1 MSEFFSA
8 TPLALNTVRDT
19 LAKLRSVPGLGA
31 RYADVVALDSLEDL
45 IHVPLMRKDD
55 LNVALEHLKP
65 KAQQGATWTF
75 QSGGSTGSPKLGY
88 APTGLYMAEV
98 YEQWKPLG
106 PDDVFVNGWGAGKLW
121 GAHYLMA
128 AYADLTGCTGIGLGA
143 VNRTEYD
150 VWLEFFADR
159 HVTSIGGTP
168 SVLRPIFGRARELG
182 VKLPD
187 LRTVLWLGE
196 AWNPGLDE
204 DLPVVAPDARRWGLF
219 GSTETW
225 VVGTNTPQC
234 AADTWHVL
242 PSQLV
247 HIGQDQLIDF
257 TSLKPHGLNPVLRY
271 QTGDAGEWVSCTC
284 GVPDRALRVLGRR
297 DGEVKFRGLLLNAD
311 ALIREVT
318 AVAGVSQ
325 VQLVITEYDSRGSAL
340 EVRVV
345 PTRDASGDLA
355 ERVRA
360 HILESA
366 FGGPST
372 AFHRDPEALEVH
384 VVDALVHN
392 ERTGKVSG
400 LVQRHV
406 AQ

>member
-8 TPLALNTVRDT
+8 TPLALNTARET
-19 LAKLRSVPGLGA
+19 LAKLRSVPALA
-31 RYADVVALDSLEDL
+31 DRYADVVSLDSLEDL
-45 IHVPLMRKDD
+45 VHVPVMRKDD
-55 LNVALEHLKP
+55 LNVALDHLKP
-65 KAQQGATWTF
+65 RARQGATWTF
-75 QSGGSTGSPKLGY
+75 QSGGTTGSPKLGY

-106 PDDVFVNGWGAGKLW
+106 PDDLFVNGWGAGKLW
-121 GAHYLMA
+121 GAHYLMG

-150 VWLEFFADR
+150 VWLQFFADR
-159 HVTSIGGTP
+159 HVTSFGGTP

-182 VKLPD
+182 IKLPD

-204 DLPVVAPDARRWGLF
+204 DLPAVAPDARRWGLF

-225 VVGTNTPQC
+225 VVGTNTPYC
-234 AADTWHVL
+234 GADTWHPL

-247 HIGQDQLIDF
+247 HIGADQIVDF
-257 TSLKPHGLNPVLRY
+257 TSLKPDGLNPVLRY
-271 QTGDAGEWVSCTC
+271 QTGDAGEWVTCTC
-284 GVPDRALRVLGRR
+284 GVPERALRILGRR

-311 ALIREVT
+311 AMAREV
-318 AVAGVSQ
+318 AVQPGVSQ
-325 VQLVITEYDSRGSAL
+325 VQLVLTEYAARGSQL
-340 EVRVV
+340 EVLVV
-345 PTRDASGDLA
+345 PARDAAVDLA

-360 HILESA
+360 HILSSA

-372 AFHRDPEALEVH
+372 AFHRDPEALEVR
-384 VVDALVHN
+384 LVEELIHN
-392 ERTGKVSG
+392 ERTGKVST
-400 LVQRHV
+400 LVQRQAV
-406 AQ
+406 